1 MKRLIICCD
10 GTWQCLDNPYPSNVI
25 KIAQAI
31 KGIADDG
38 TPQIVFYDEGVGT
51 ESALKKLVGG
61 AFGWGIDKNIQEA
74 YRFLSLNYLP
84 GDEVYLFGWS
94 RGAYTVRSLAGM
106 IYCSGL
112 VSRPSICNAVKAYEL
127 YRNPKVKPSSSEA
140 QAFRQANG
148 DNIPITLLGC
158 WDTVG
163 ALGVP
168 DQLPFLP
175 IDTWLNKKYRFH
187 DTQLSRIIQHA
198 FHGVAIDELRTVFDV
213 TPMQQSPNNP
223 NQVLKQVWFPG
234 DHGCIGGGSE
244 HKCNLSDGP
253 LQWMMEEIQ
262 NIKLGLS
269 LDASTIPTGVNPDF
283 IADFD
288 NTPKGVYRLMSQKE
302 REILGSFDDLHQ
314 GAKQRWKRRQD
325 YRPRNLADKHGKEL
339 SFWEATIAGA
349 DLLLE

>member
-1 MKRLIICCD
+1 MKRLIVCCD
-10 GTWQCLDNPYPSNVI
+10 GTWQRLDNPYPSNVI

-51 ESALKKLVGG
+51 ESALKKVVGG
-61 AFGWGIDKNIQEA
+61 AFGWGVDKNIQEA
-74 YRFLSLNYLP
+74 YRFLSLNYAP

-112 VSRPSICNAVKAYEL
+112 VSRPAIRNAVKAYKL
-127 YRNPKVKPSSSEA
+127 YRDPNVKPSCLEA
-140 QAFRQANG
+140 QAFRQENG
-148 DNIPITLLGC
+148 HAIPITLLGC

-175 IDTWLNKKYRFH
+175 IDTWVNKKYRFH
-187 DTQLSRIIQHA
+187 DTKLSRIIQHA
-198 FHGVAIDELRTVFDV
+198 FHAVAIDELRAVFDV

-223 NQVLKQVWFPG
+223 NQVLRQVWFPG

-244 HKCNLSDGP
+244 HKCGLSDVT
-253 LQWMMEEIQ
+253 LQWMMEEIAALD
-262 NIKLGLS
+262 LGFEFEK
-269 LDASTIPTGVNPDF
+269 TNVPTGINPDP

-288 NTPKGVYRLMSQKE
+288 NTSKGIYRLGRKKE
-302 REILGSFDDLHQ
+302 REITKNFNDLHL
-314 GAKQRWKRRQD
+314 AVKQRWRSRPD
-325 YRPRNLADKHGKEL
+325 YRPRNLADKHGEEL
-339 SFWEATIAGA
+339 SFWGTNLSDGGLI
-349 DLLLE
+349 LE